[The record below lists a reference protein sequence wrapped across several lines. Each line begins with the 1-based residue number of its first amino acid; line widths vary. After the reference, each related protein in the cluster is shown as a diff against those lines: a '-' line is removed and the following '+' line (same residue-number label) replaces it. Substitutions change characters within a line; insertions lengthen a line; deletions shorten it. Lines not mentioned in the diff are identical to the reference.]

1 MYLMVG
7 ATLLN
12 EETNVANKIGIEQ
25 KSGFH
30 DQTGGILIEHVAPTL
45 TKIYEHGICIPNQK
59 LNFEATSYSHAKRE
73 PKKNRTWTIQRRILQ
88 IIIALPAHKQRT
100 IAVYQAVQILNEWW
114 FQDFIGTP
122 CLKYHQTC
130 WVSASPGVAKTCANP
145 NEPPVT
151 ESRTSSVLGSLALR
165 RPQPHL

>member
-1 MYLMVG
+1 MWPTKSESNKNQ
-7 ATLLN
+7 ASTTKPEESWLN
-12 EETNVANKIGIEQ
+12 MLRLHWRKSMNMGYVSQTKNSILKLHHIVMQKESQKKI
-25 KSGFH
+25 
-30 DQTGGILIEHVAPTL
+30 
-45 TKIYEHGICIPNQK
+45 
-59 LNFEATSYSHAKRE
+59 
-73 PKKNRTWTIQRRILQ
+73 RTWTIQRRILQ

-122 CLKYHQTC
+122 GLKYHQTC
-130 WVSASPGVAKTCANP
+130 WVSASPGVAKTCAKP

>member
-1 MYLMVG
+1 MYIMYLKVG

-73 PKKNRTWTIQRRILQ
+73 PKKNRT
-88 IIIALPAHKQRT
+88 
-100 IAVYQAVQILNEWW
+100 
-114 FQDFIGTP
+114 
-122 CLKYHQTC
+122 
-130 WVSASPGVAKTCANP
+130 
-145 NEPPVT
+145 
-151 ESRTSSVLGSLALR
+151 
-165 RPQPHL
+165 